1 MKMTKENDPQTFAII
16 GAAMVV
22 HSYLGHGFLEAVYQE
37 ALEIEFSYRKI
48 PFERE
53 VNIPLFYRQQKLK
66 TFYRSDFICFDS
78 VIVEIKALK
87 QLGGI
92 EKAQIINYLKATKIR
107 IGLLLNFGGQSLEY
121 ERFINS

>member
-37 ALEIEFSYRKI
+37 ALEIEFSYWKI